1 LTFLALSAIL
11 LRESVPDVARV
22 LSCYVDG
29 IMARVFVHRHIEEL
43 AAYSRVPV
51 INGLSDYNHPCQA
64 LADLFT
70 ICGRNRGS

>member
-1 LTFLALSAIL
+1 
-11 LRESVPDVARV
+11 
-22 LSCYVDG
+22 
-29 IMARVFVHRHIEEL
+29 VFAHRHIEEL